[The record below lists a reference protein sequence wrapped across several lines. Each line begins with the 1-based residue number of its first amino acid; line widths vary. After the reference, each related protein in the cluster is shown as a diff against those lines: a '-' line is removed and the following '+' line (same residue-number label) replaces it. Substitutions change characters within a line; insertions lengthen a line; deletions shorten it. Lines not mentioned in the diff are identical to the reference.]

1 MVLQQ
6 YEAVSFGDAVFGCY
20 VLLPMQQQ
28 HSTRLRSA
36 VWSEQSG
43 ILSALIV
50 PLKQV
55 HVPLISIVD
64 FTSNKQERGTLNIDL
79 HKFKREIRIR
89 YILISRLF
97 LPNFI
102 ALTKGS
108 FTVDDGEFPCDSK
121 NRFDKMVQKP

>member
-28 HSTRLRSA
+28 HSARLRSA
-36 VWSEQSG
+36 VWSEHSG
-43 ILSALIV
+43 ILPALIV

-55 HVPLISIVD
+55 HVTLISLVD
-64 FTSNKQERGTLNIDL
+64 FTLNKGERGTLNVDF
-79 HKFKREIRIR
+79 HKLKPEIGMF

-97 LPNFI
+97 QISL
-102 ALTKGS
+102 LS
-108 FTVDDGEFPCDSK
+108 
-121 NRFDKMVQKP
+121 